1 MYKITEHTKNRLND
15 LNKKL
20 NTDKINIDLST
31 NKNKKL
37 DIFIQ
42 NDKVASIGS
51 LGSSDYGT
59 YLESHGKDYAES
71 RKKLYFQRH
80 SKEKDIKDGE
90 VTNSWFSKYFLW

>member
-42 NDKVASIGS
+42 KLV
-51 LGSSDYGT
+51 LYKYGFKIWRNPR
-59 YLESHGKDYAES
+59 Y
-71 RKKLYFQRH
+71 
-80 SKEKDIKDGE
+80 I
-90 VTNSWFSKYFLW
+90 